1 MSVVGRTIGVSQ
13 APRRGLAVTPGGS
26 SLVTIR
32 KDSEGSLQQRKNLLD
47 DEIRSCSRCAGMN
60 KESVTQAAPGWG
72 NLYSPVVI
80 VGQSLCEQCMKPQE
94 PFFEGS
100 GSLLN
105 ESLRLAGR
113 AKGETFISNVVHC
126 HPPRNRGSHEHEI
139 VNCSSYLHRELE
151 MVRPRLVIA
160 LGVDA
165 KRVLSFFYPS
175 ARVSPWPFRAPSG
188 RQPRSPYLVFAKHP
202 AWIKRQHDGA
212 LEQEYVHSLADGMR
226 WAFDDAAPGLE
237 PTCAGMADVNATD

>member
-1 MSVVGRTIGVSQ
+1 MSI
-13 APRRGLAVTPGGS
+13 RRDP
-26 SLVTIR
+26 
-32 KDSEGSLQQRKNLLD
+32 EGSLQQRKNLLD
-47 DEIRSCSRCAGMN
+47 DEIRRCSRCAGMN
-60 KESVTQAAPGWG
+60 KEGVTQAAPGWG
-72 NLYSPVVI
+72 NLYSPVAI

-126 HPPRNRGSHEHEI
+126 HPPKNRGSHEHEI

-151 MVRPRLVIA
+151 LVRPRLVIA

-175 ARVSPWPFRAPSG
+175 ARVSPWPFRAPS
-188 RQPRSPYLVFAKHP
+188 PDFA
-202 AWIKRQHDGA
+202 W
-212 LEQEYVHSLADGMR
+212 
-226 WAFDDAAPGLE
+226 
-237 PTCAGMADVNATD
+237 

>member
-1 MSVVGRTIGVSQ
+1 M
-13 APRRGLAVTPGGS
+13 
-26 SLVTIR
+26 TIR
-32 KDSEGSLQQRKNLLD
+32 DDSEGSLQHRKSLLD

-60 KESVTQAAPGWG
+60 EEGVTQAAPGWG

-105 ESLRLAGR
+105 ESLRRAGR

-126 HPPRNRGSHEHEI
+126 HPPKNRGSHEHEI

-151 MVRPRLVIA
+151 LVRPRLVIA

-175 ARVSPWPFRAPSG
+175 ARVSPWPFRAPRG
-188 RQPRSPYLVFAKHP
+188 RQPRSPYLRFAKHP
-202 AWIKRQHDGA
+202 AWIKRQHDSA
-212 LEQEYVHSLADGMR
+212 LAQEYVHSLADAMR
-226 WAFDDAAPGLE
+226 WAFHGAAPGLG